1 MRYVRTAILLKHLPL
16 VIVLALSVVPAVSAA
31 ESKLLESVKDN
42 PQEAKSLCGKFRKM
56 NTKGKSAYNK
66 KTTKTLA
73 NSKQLSISD
82 AEVLVTYVVAMHC
95 PDVR

>member
-1 MRYVRTAILLKHLPL
+1 MRRVDLLKQFA
-16 VIVLALSVVPAVSAA
+16 VLMITAFAAMPVSAA
-31 ESKLLESVKDN
+31 ESKLLETVKGN
-42 PQEAKSLCGKFRKM
+42 PQEAKALCNKFRKM

-73 NSKQLSISD
+73 NSRQLSITD
-82 AEVLVTYVVAMHC
+82 AEVLVTYVVGMHC

>member
-1 MRYVRTAILLKHLPL
+1 MDLLKQ
-16 VIVLALSVVPAVSAA
+16 IAVLMATAFAAMPVSAA
-31 ESKLLESVKDN
+31 ESKLLETVKDN
-42 PQEAKSLCGKFRKM
+42 PQEAKALCKKFRKM

-73 NSKQLSISD
+73 NSRQLSITD
-82 AEVLVTYVVAMHC
+82 AEVLVTYVVGMHC

>member
-1 MRYVRTAILLKHLPL
+1 MM
-16 VIVLALSVVPAVSAA
+16 
-31 ESKLLESVKDN
+31 KDN
-42 PQEAKSLCGKFRKM
+42 PQEAKSLCNKFRKM

-82 AEVLVTYVVAMHC
+82 AEVLVTYVVGMHY